1 MQILEAH
8 NITKI
13 FPGVIALNDVSIF
26 FNTKKIH
33 GIIGENG
40 AGKSTLVKILT
51 GIYKADKGKIFIE
64 GNEVSDH
71 QSELF
76 EKVTFVPQE
85 LNLFQNMTVAE
96 NLFIP
101 FRRSGF
107 KGSLVSMKKLYNAA
121 IPWLDK
127 FKINVKPNVNVNDIS
142 VSNQQLLQIARALV
156 NKYAEILILDEPT
169 TSLTSKDT
177 LRLFKIIRDLKSE
190 NKAIIFISHKLD
202 EIFELCDEITVL
214 RNGKKVGSSNDIK
227 KINNKWII
235 SKMSARDIDQEYNY
249 RPVGIE
255 KEKIM
260 LEVDNLSGLR
270 FSNISFKLHKGEILG
285 FAGLVGA
292 GRSEIMQTIFG
303 YLTVGSG
310 QIKLEGKPWKFGSPS
325 YSVKKGLFYLPED
338 RKTQGILPYLSVK
351 NNIGISLLKD
361 TSNGIIV
368 SDGKEATLAKNV
380 ILAYN
385 ISTPTLDQ
393 QIMFLS
399 GGNQQK
405 VIIGRTMFCT
415 PKVLIF
421 DEPTK
426 GIDVGTKNDLYK
438 IMKDIAEK
446 QGVSI
451 IFISSE
457 LDELIRCSNRIIT
470 IYQGKKADEF
480 ETETSNSNKN
490 NILSSMFGEK
500 LNKKYVE
507 NIS

>member
-8 NITKI
+8 NIAKT
-13 FPGVIALNDVSIF
+13 FPGVIALNDVTIS
-26 FNTKKIH
+26 FNTKKVH

-51 GIYKADKGKIFIE
+51 GIYKSDKGKIFIE
-64 GNEVSDH
+64 GNEVSSH

-76 EKVTFVPQE
+76 EKVAFVPQE
-85 LNLFQNMTVAE
+85 LDLFQNMTVAE

-101 FRRSGF
+101 FRKSGF
-107 KGSLVSMKKLYNAA
+107 KGSLVNMKKLYNTA

-127 FKINVKPNVNVNDIS
+127 FKINVKPNINVKDIS

-202 EIFELCDEITVL
+202 EIFELCDEVTVL
-214 RNGKKVGSSNDIK
+214 RNGEKVGYSNDIK
-227 KINNKWII
+227 EINNKWII

-249 RPVGIE
+249 RPVVLDQ
-255 KEKIM
+255 KKII
-260 LEVDNLSGLR
+260 LEADNLSGLG
-270 FSNISFKLHKGEILG
+270 FWNISFKLHKGEILG

-303 YLTVGSG
+303 YLPVGSG
-310 QIKLEGKPWKFGSPS
+310 QIKLEGKPWKFGSPN

-351 NNIGISLLKD
+351 NNIGMSLFKD

-368 SDGKEATLAKNV
+368 SDEKEEALAKNV

-385 ISTPTLDQ
+385 IKTPTLEQ
-393 QIMFLS
+393 KIMFLS

-405 VIIGRTMFCT
+405 VIIGRAMFCT

-457 LDELIRCSNRIIT
+457 LDELLRCSNRIIT

-480 ETETSNSNKN
+480 ETGNSNKN
-490 NILSSMFGEK
+490 SILSSMFGEN
-500 LNKKYVE
+500 LNKKLAE
-507 NIS
+507 NVS